1 MNIIEL
7 CASFALTFFAAFIA
21 QIIYDN
27 VEKSI
32 KNLDGYPYFMPVAFL
47 KQKRKNN
54 FIFCF
59 IIFATLSLLLCLAS
73 HFLIFKTY

>member
-1 MNIIEL
+1 MNTLEI
-7 CASFALTFFAAFIA
+7 CAGFALTSFAAFVA
-21 QIIYDN
+21 QSIYDN

-32 KNLDGYPYFMPVAFL
+32 NELDGYPYFMPVDFI

-54 FIFCF
+54 FIFCLIVF
-59 IIFATLSLLLCLAS
+59 ITLTLLLCLAS

>member
-1 MNIIEL
+1 MNTLEI
-7 CASFALTFFAAFIA
+7 CASFALTSFAAFVA
-21 QIIYDN
+21 QSIYDN
-27 VEKSI
+27 VDKSI
-32 KNLDGYPYFMPVAFL
+32 KNLEGYPYFMPNDFV

-59 IIFATLSLLLCLAS
+59 IVFVTLTLLLCLAS